1 MDSVNEFLKTL
12 NINKNDTLIVA
23 VSFGPD
29 SMALLDIISKNY
41 PNNKIVCAHVH
52 HNHRKESD
60 AESKMLCEFCNKRNL
75 IFEFMKIKSY
85 KNNKFTEEEAR
96 FKRYDFFDSLIKKYN
111 SNFLFTAH
119 HGDDL
124 IETILMRIS
133 RGSSLKGYCGILPI
147 SKREDYNVI
156 RPLLFVTKQDLL
168 EYCNHNSISYAV
180 DNSNADDAYTRN
192 RYRKYVLPYLKQE
205 NPSIHKQFL
214 KFSTIL
220 DEYDKYF
227 DKLVSDLYTTI
238 VSSNEINI
246 DKLLE
251 YDNLIVKRIIM
262 KYLYDNYGE
271 EITNVSHYNILSIL
285 EFIKDNKTS
294 GKITLPGKKIL
305 IKSYNKLYFDTN
317 IKYNDYCFVFN
328 GYEKL
333 PNGFTLQQIN
343 SLENTTNFITALSL
357 DDLCL
362 PLYVRNVINGDK
374 IEVLGLNGS
383 KKIHDIFIT
392 EKVSKKYRG
401 NYPVLTDSN
410 GKIIWLP
417 GLKKSK
423 YDKSKSGKYDIILKY
438 YKEEKNDRS
447 K

>member
-12 NINKNDTLIVA
+12 NINGNDTLIIA

-60 AESKMLCEFCNKRNL
+60 TESEMLNEFCKKRNL

-96 FKRYDFFDSLIKKYN
+96 FKRYDFFESLIKKYN

-147 SKREDYNVI
+147 SKRKHYNLI

-168 EYCNHNSISYAV
+168 EYCSHNDISYAV
-180 DNSNADDAYTRN
+180 DNSNMDDVYTRN
-192 RYRKYVLPYLKQE
+192 RYRKYILPYLKQE

-214 KFSTIL
+214 KFSTVL
-220 DEYDKYF
+220 SEYDEYF
-227 DKLVSDLYTTI
+227 DKLVSNLYPTI
-238 VSSNEINI
+238 VSCNEINI

-271 EITNVSHYNILSIL
+271 NITNVSHDNILSIL
-285 EFIKDNKTS
+285 TLINKNKPS
-294 GKITLPGKKIL
+294 GKIVLPGKKTL
-305 IKSYNKLYFDTN
+305 VRSYNKLYFDMSL
-317 IKYNDYCFVFN
+317 KYNDYCFVFD

-333 PNGFTLQQIN
+333 PNGFTLEQIN
-343 SLENTTNFITALSL
+343 SLENTTNFITALSRN
-357 DDLCL
+357 DLCL

-392 EKVSKKYRG
+392 EKIPKESRS
-401 NYPVLTDSN
+401 NYPVLTDSS

-417 GLKKSK
+417 GIKKSK
-423 YDKSKSGKYDIILKY
+423 YDKSKLGKYDIILKY
-438 YKEEKNDRS
+438 YKEEENDRT